1 MGVGWGL
8 RHPSR
13 IFMLMGVPWVMRV
26 YHRIPEGVLAGL
38 AMNDGILDD
47 SVWSMHSKIRTS

>member
-1 MGVGWGL
+1 
-8 RHPSR
+8 
-13 IFMLMGVPWVMRV
+13 MLMGVPWVMRV